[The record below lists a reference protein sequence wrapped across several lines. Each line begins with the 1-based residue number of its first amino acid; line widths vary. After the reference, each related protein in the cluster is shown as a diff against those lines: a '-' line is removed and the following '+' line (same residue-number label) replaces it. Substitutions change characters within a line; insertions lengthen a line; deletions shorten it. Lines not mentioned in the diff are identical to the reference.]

1 MKKILAIVLVFLW
14 FFAGAGCKE
23 KEEKTPSVEEYY
35 SSHVGKVLKTYG
47 QGILAQMET
56 SYGPL
61 YVLRVKGT
69 HYQMG
74 YQYGYLAGDM
84 IAGTWWNFVN
94 YLASE
99 IGYPVDAV
107 NSMFGQ
113 ILDGVWA
120 QLAPYV
126 PKEFYDEIKG
136 IQDGADAAGFK
147 NEFTVGNNKYSDTV
161 SLSTLVKRILAIG
174 NMSDLN
180 ESDDLMGDLQLV
192 IATGF
197 TSKAMDYYGI
207 TPPSAPSFQFSPEM
221 REFVKRLQ
229 EKHISFKDF
238 FAHCSFFAA
247 WGKRT
252 VNGHMIATRNLDW
265 NENTGIANFK
275 VLTVWMPDGEIPHV
289 TVGYIGFIGALAGI
303 SQAGLTVSE
312 VGSSSVL
319 ARLKGEPWILK
330 FREILGKAYNLDDA
344 LKYITNQVD
353 DGFNRP
359 PTIGYNWLITYG
371 DPVHHGKYAEAMNV
385 ENNGVFVGVYR
396 RKPDCSVDAK
406 LYEFDKDG
414 HVAKVITHEQDPWL
428 VNYEKDAVEIMLKDK
443 NDSSDYPPY
452 PYSLTTT
459 PVKNIISLPKP
470 VAYENGSYKFSPDGV
485 ERHVGKELS
494 CAVYR
499 GDEMMMHGLRM
510 WQTACHGPWDYEAGH
525 NDMYYQ
531 DINRL
536 MLTGGSYNK
545 RYLRMYQAIL
555 AYENGEELKV
565 TNDVT
570 KETMEI
576 APANNGYLKPID
588 LEAATKI
595 ARWAAMSSDI
605 FSVAYDA
612 TALQIM
618 VAFEST
624 QDDKWI
630 RASDNPYKFV
640 DLKTLFYSGQ

>member
-1 MKKILAIVLVFLW
+1 MRKFMVIFVVFLW
-14 FFAGAGCKE
+14 LLAGMGCKGTE
-23 KEEKTPSVEEYY
+23 TPDVTEYY

-47 QGILAQMET
+47 DGILAEMNTQ
-56 SYGPL
+56 YGPL
-61 YVLRVKGT
+61 YVLRVKGS

-74 YQYGYLAGDM
+74 YQYGYLAGDK
-84 IAGTWWNFVN
+84 IAGTWWNFIN
-94 YLASE
+94 YLAGETGLSVE
-99 IGYPVDAV
+99 GV
-107 NSMFGQ
+107 NLAFAM
-113 ILDGVWA
+113 ILDQVWE

-126 PKEFYDEIKG
+126 PKEFMDELKG
-136 IQDGADAAGFK
+136 IQDGADKAGFK
-147 NEFTVGNNKYSDTV
+147 NEFTVGDNKYSDTA

-180 ESDDLMGDLQLV
+180 EADDLMGDLQFVLSN
-192 IATGF
+192 GF
-197 TSKAMDYYGI
+197 TSKTMDYYGI
-207 TPPSAPSFQFSPEM
+207 TPSKVPSFKSSDEIKT
-221 REFVKRLQ
+221 FVNRLH
-229 EKHISFKDF
+229 EKHINLKDLL
-238 FAHCSFFAA
+238 AHCSFFAA
-247 WGKRT
+247 WGNRT
-252 VNGHMIATRNLDW
+252 IDGHMIATRNLDW

-275 VLTVWMPDGEIPHV
+275 VLTVWMPTGEIPHV

-319 ARLKGEPWILK
+319 ARLKGEPWTLK

-344 LKYITNQVD
+344 LKYVTNQVD

-371 DPVHHGKYAEAMNV
+371 DPILGGKNAEAMNV

-396 RKPDCSVDAK
+396 RRHDCGVDAK

-414 HVAKVITHEQDPWL
+414 HLAKTIDHSQDSWL

-443 NDSSDYPPY
+443 TDSSNTYPPY

-470 VAYENGSYKFSPDGV
+470 LKYENGEYKFSTEGS
-485 ERHVGKELS
+485 ERTVGKELS

-499 GDEMMMHGLRM
+499 GDEMMMNGLRM
-510 WQTACHGPWDYEAGH
+510 WQTACHGPWDYEEGH

-531 DINRL
+531 DLDRV
-536 MLTGGSYNK
+536 MLTGGSYRK
-545 RYLRMYQAIL
+545 RYLRMYQSIL

-570 KETMEI
+570 DEEMEI
-576 APANNGYLKPID
+576 APDNGNMLKPID
-588 LEAATKI
+588 LNAASKI
-595 ARWAAMSSDI
+595 ARWSAMHSDI
-605 FSVAYDA
+605 FSVSYDA

-618 VAFEST
+618 VAFESV

-640 DLKTLFYSGQ
+640 DLRTLFYTAQ

>member
-1 MKKILAIVLVFLW
+1 MRKFLAIFVVFLW
-14 FFAGAGCKE
+14 LLAGAGCKE
-23 KEEKTPSVEEYY
+23 KEEKTPSVVDYY

-47 QGILAQMET
+47 NGILAQMDT
-56 SYGPL
+56 SYGSL

-74 YQYGYLAGDM
+74 YQYGYLAGDK
-84 IAGTWWNFVN
+84 IAGIWWSFVN
-94 YLASE
+94 YLAGE
-99 IGYPVDAV
+99 LDFPVEELDPL
-107 NSMFGQ
+107 FGQ

-120 QLAPYV
+120 QLASYV
-126 PKEFYDEIKG
+126 PKEFMDEIRG

-147 NEFTVGNNKYSDTV
+147 NEFTINGNKYSSDV

-180 ESDDLMGDLQLV
+180 ESDDPLGDLQLV
-192 IATGF
+192 ISTGF

-207 TPPSAPSFQFSPEM
+207 TPPSSPPFQFSQEM
-221 REFVKRLQ
+221 KEVMKQLQ
-229 EKHISFKDF
+229 EKHINFKDL

-252 VNGHMIATRNLDW
+252 INGHMIATRNLDW
-265 NENTGIANFK
+265 DENTGIADFK
-275 VLTVWMPDGEIPHV
+275 VLTVWMPAGEIPHV

-303 SQAGLTVSE
+303 SQAGLSASE
-312 VGSSSVL
+312 VGSSSVM
-319 ARLKGEPWILK
+319 ARLKGEPWTLK
-330 FREILGKAYNLDDA
+330 FREILGKAQDLDDA
-344 LKYITNQVD
+344 LKYVTNQVD

-371 DPVHHGKYAEAMNV
+371 DPLHNGKNAEAMNV
-385 ENNGVFVGVYR
+385 ETNGIFVGVYR

-414 HVAKVITHEQDPWL
+414 RMVKVITHEQDPWL
-428 VNYEKDAVEIMLKDK
+428 VNYEKDAVEIMLKNK
-443 NDSSDYPPY
+443 NNSSKYPPY

-459 PVKNIISLPKP
+459 PVRDIIALPKP
-470 VAYENGSYKFSPDGV
+470 VAYENGEYKFSPNGLS
-485 ERHVGKELS
+485 ERHVGEELS

-499 GDEMMMHGLRM
+499 GDEMMMHALRM
-510 WQTACHGPWDYEAGH
+510 WQSACHGPWDYKSGN

-545 RYLRMYQAIL
+545 RYLRMYRAII
-555 AYENGEELKV
+555 AYEDGEQLSV
-565 TNDVT
+565 RNDVT
-570 KETMEI
+570 GGEMEI
-576 APANNGYLKPID
+576 APANNGYLNPID

-595 ARWAAMSSDI
+595 ARWAAMDSDI

-618 VAFEST
+618 VAFENT
-624 QDDKWI
+624 QDDKWV

-640 DLKTLFYSGQ
+640 DLKTLFYNR